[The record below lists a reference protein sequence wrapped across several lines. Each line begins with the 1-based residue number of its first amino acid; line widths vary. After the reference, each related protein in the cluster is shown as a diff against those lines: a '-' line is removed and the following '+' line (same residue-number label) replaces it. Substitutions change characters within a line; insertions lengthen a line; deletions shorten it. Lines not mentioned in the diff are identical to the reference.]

1 MNEQYSPTGFRVLPT
16 VVKHLLII
24 NVLMFVATFTLERF
38 NIDLT
43 DILGLHFFKATDFRV
58 YQLITYM
65 FMHANFGHLFFNMF
79 ALWMFG
85 NTLENIWGSQRFLLF
100 YMVCGIG
107 AGLCQELVQYIQ
119 FQYYSISDDVLN
131 TVINEGGKLIRSGKN
146 WKGELG
152 EINRIVNVATV
163 GASGA
168 IYGLLLAFGMMF
180 PNSMIYLYF
189 LFPIKAK
196 WFVIGYAVIELVS
209 GLSGGSNVAHFAHLG
224 GMLFGLILILYWK
237 KNGLS
242 GPNFDLKKW
251 KGWFWSKKEKMGKKK
266 MKYTRYEEVK
276 DEVPR
281 NDGEYNRQRA
291 EKERDVDALLD
302 KIAKNGYGSLTQEE
316 KEFLFKNSK

>member
-24 NVLMFVATFTLERF
+24 NVLMFLATFTLERF

-119 FQYYSISDDVLN
+119 YTTVLADYATVN
-131 TVINEGGKLIRSGKN
+131 TGGQIIPMSSYLN
-146 WKGELG
+146 LMT
-152 EINRIVNVATV
+152 TV

-189 LFPIKAK
+189 LLPIKAK

-237 KNGLS
+237 KNGLN

-251 KGWFWSKKEKMGKKK
+251 KGWFWSKKEKIGKKK

-291 EKERDVDALLD
+291 EKERNVDALLD

-316 KEFLFKNSK
+316 KEFLFKNSIVLLR

>member
-1 MNEQYSPTGFRVLPT
+1 MSQQFSPTGFKVLPT

-24 NVLMFVATFTLERF
+24 NVLMYLATITLTRF

-43 DILGLHFFKATDFRV
+43 EYLGLHFFKASHFQP

-85 NTLENIWGSQRFLLF
+85 NTLENIWGSKRFLLF

-119 FQYYSISDDVLN
+119 YSTSLANYATVNMGGHIVTMDAYLN
-131 TVINEGGKLIRSGKN
+131 MMN
-146 WKGELG
+146 
-152 EINRIVNVATV
+152 TV

-180 PNSMIYLYF
+180 PNSMIYFYF
-189 LFPIKAK
+189 LIPIKAK
-196 WFVIGYAVIELVS
+196 WFVIGYAVIELIT
-209 GLSGGSNVAHFAHLG
+209 GLTGVDNVAHFAHLG

-237 KNGLS
+237 KHGLHGS
-242 GPNFDLKKW
+242 NFDLKKW
-251 KGWFWSKKEKMGKKK
+251 KGWFWRFKERK
-266 MKYTRYEEVK
+266 KYTRYEEIK
-276 DEVPR
+276 NDVPR
-281 NDGEYNRQRA
+281 SDEDYNYQKA
-291 EKERDVDALLD
+291 QKEHDMDAILD
-302 KIAKNGYGSLTQEE
+302 KVAKSGYSSLTPEE

>member
-24 NVLMFVATFTLERF
+24 NVLMFLATFTLERF

-119 FQYYSISDDVLN
+119 YSTVLADYATVN
-131 TVINEGGKLIRSGKN
+131 TGGQIIPMSSYLN
-146 WKGELG
+146 MM
-152 EINRIVNVATV
+152 NTV

-251 KGWFWSKKEKMGKKK
+251 KGWFWSRKEKMGKKK